1 VAAQRSSATG
11 RLVLVRHGESDGNAA
26 NRFGGWIDVDLT
38 ARGVE
43 EARQAGRLLRRHG
56 WRFDAAHTSLL
67 RRAQQTLQHMLEELD
82 LAGLPASASWLLN
95 ERHYG
100 ALQGL
105 DRAEAAQR
113 FGEQQVRL
121 WRRSLDARP
130 PELAAAQAAALQADP
145 RYAGVPLIRA
155 ESLRDTV
162 HRIAP
167 FWTASLVP
175 ALRAGQDL
183 LVVAHGNSIRALMV
197 HIERLSD
204 EAFPDGEIPRA
215 TPRIYQFAADLK
227 VLAKDTLEA

>member
-1 VAAQRSSATG
+1 VDPLRKAATG
-11 RLVLVRHGESDGNAA
+11 RLVLVRHGESEGNAA
-26 NRFGGWIDVDLT
+26 NCFGGWIDVELT
-38 ARGVE
+38 ACGVE

-67 RRAQQTLQHMLEELD
+67 RRAQHTLRHMLEELG
-82 LAGLPASASWLLN
+82 LSGLPARASWLLN

-130 PELAAAQAAALQADP
+130 PELPVAQAAALQAQP
-145 RYAGVPLIRA
+145 CYAGVPLIRA

-167 FWTASLVP
+167 FWTGTLVP

-197 HIERLSD
+197 HVERLAD
-204 EAFPDGEIPRA
+204 EAFPVDEIPRA
-215 TPRIYQFAADLK
+215 TPRIYEFGPDLE
-227 VLAKDTLEA
+227 VDARGYLEA